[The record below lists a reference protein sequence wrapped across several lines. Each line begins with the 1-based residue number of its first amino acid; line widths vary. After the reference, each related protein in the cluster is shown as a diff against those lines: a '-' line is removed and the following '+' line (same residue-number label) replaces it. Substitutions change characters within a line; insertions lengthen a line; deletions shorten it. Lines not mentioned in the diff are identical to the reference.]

1 MKVLVVGLRREQSRK
16 LRQLYQEM
24 QIDVLDDQSLHH
36 KPVRNAHEYDLI
48 VSLTKFTNH
57 TTHTNYKKHPGYR
70 MTSGGYSSVANML
83 GALPC

>member
-57 TTHTNYKKHPGYR
+57 TLILTIRNI
-70 MTSGGYSSVANML
+70 L
-83 GALPC
+83 GIV